1 MIIRREHNGNFTVVP
16 NGVLNDEAL
25 SYDAV
30 GLLCYLLSKPN
41 NWTLQIEQLRH
52 RGGVGRDKVYKLIGQ
67 LCDAGYIVKQQAR
80 DPETAAFVAHEY
92 VVYDRP
98 FPENPEVD
106 ISGCEDEPLPEKPY
120 PEKPYPANQDH
131 NKDRKTVSTELI
143 PRSGKTGDCSGASTS
158 KPKTRK
164 RISYTPDFEA
174 FWKAY
179 PTTPNM
185 PKAEAFKEWQRL
197 DAADRQVATGSL
209 PAYRRD
215 LDKEDWRKPVYACR
229 YLKQRRFEGFAQ
241 SVDVAKLDAM
251 DWPKLCDLAIRT
263 GQWPRIWGP
272 APGKPGCLVPADLA
286 TSQLVAAVQGRR
298 VSA

>member
-1 MIIRREHNGNFTVVP
+1 MIIRREHNGNFTVIP
-16 NGVLNDEAL
+16 NDVLNDKAL

-41 NWTLQIEQLRH
+41 NWSLQIEQLRH

-67 LCDAGYIVKQQAR
+67 LCEAGYIVKRPVR

-131 NKDRKTVSTELI
+131 SKYGKIANTELD
-143 PRSGKTGDCSGASTS
+143 PLSDETGDCSAAIPS

-179 PTTPNM
+179 PTTVNM
-185 PKAEAFKEWQRL
+185 PKTEAFNAWQRL
-197 DAADRQVATGSL
+197 DPADKQAATGSL

-215 LDKEDWRKPVYACR
+215 LAKEDWRKPVYACR

-241 SVDVAKLDAM
+241 SAAVTTHDAT
-251 DWPKLCDLAIRT
+251 DWSRLCNLAIKT
-263 GQWPRIWGP
+263 GQWSRKWGP
-272 APGKPGCLVPADLA
+272 APGKPGCLVPDDLV
-286 TSQLVAAVQGRR
+286 TPQLVAAVQGRR
-298 VSA
+298 AAA